1 MRISSSA
8 SNRNFGFPVSIGQ
21 SSWCSVDEI
30 AGRLLLAAL
39 FLISGLGKIG
49 VYAGTVTYMSSAG
62 VLGPLLPA
70 VIAVEVLG
78 ALAIVLGRKTRIT
91 AFILAGYSL
100 LIAVIFHHNFAD
112 QIQAIQ
118 FLKNC
123 SIAGGFFL
131 LVANG
136 AGPLSQD
143 HRLSKHDR

>member
-8 SNRNFGFPVSIGQ
+8 SNHHFDFPVSIGQ

-62 VLGPLLPA
+62 VPGAQLPA
-70 VIAVEVLG
+70 VIADEVLG
-78 ALAIVLGRKTRIT
+78 ALAIVLGRKTRIA

-100 LIAVIFHHNFAD
+100 LTAVIFHHNFAD
-112 QIQAIQ
+112 RIRAIQ
-118 FLKNC
+118 FVKHF
-123 SIAGGFFL
+123 SIAGGFSIGCQPRWPVEL
-131 LVANG
+131 
-136 AGPLSQD
+136 GPPTVEA
-143 HRLSKHDR
+143 